1 MQHMLLLVLY
11 TTWVYALHMSLFS
24 LTPCLVMCGMPLNH
38 CIAIFVST
46 LYSNHILFPK
56 YDFLLCLRTVVIS
69 LYLLFGKYVFTINY
83 RNGVNT
89 IL

>member
-1 MQHMLLLVLY
+1 
-11 TTWVYALHMSLFS
+11 
-24 LTPCLVMCGMPLNH
+24 MPLNH

-56 YDFLLCLRTVVIS
+56 YDVLLCPRKVVLT
-69 LYLLFGKYVFTINY
+69 LYLLFGNYVFTIHY
-83 RNGVNT
+83 RKGVIT